1 MSAHRVNI
9 PAAAV
14 PGLSRAAAV
23 RGMSI
28 ASYAAGVLL
37 DHALGLDGTATAP
50 AIDPAAVPIPLV
62 TVRLAGDIAD
72 ADPAQLWTR
81 GHGVWRIGRL
91 TRSLVR
97 HLGVAQASRSV
108 QGVWRISGWEQAED
122 GRFEAIER
130 GPAGRSERK
139 RRRAEAAGRGFGQ
152 TRSSEPESSSRL
164 GSRHAWLPGLN
175 QASWSTIRHVG
186 SLVSCL
192 NE

>member
-14 PGLSRAAAV
+14 PGLSRAAAA

-28 ASYAAGVLL
+28 ASYAADVLL

-72 ADPAQLWTR
+72 AHPAQLWTR
-81 GHGVWRIGRL
+81 GHGAWRIGRL

-122 GRFEAIER
+122 GRFEAIDGIPLDAASASDAEQEMLAAVLGR
-130 GPAGRSERK
+130 LVPASRNPVAVWGPG
-139 RRRAEAAGRGFGQ
+139 
-152 TRSSEPESSSRL
+152 TL
-164 GSRHAWLPGLN
+164 GHLG
-175 QASWSTIRHVG
+175 
-186 SLVSCL
+186 
-192 NE
+192 